1 MRYISKRIR
10 NVEPN
15 ELALKVGDL
24 VLIDPRKL
32 PPEGEFG
39 LYKDSDGQEYL
50 GWETKYSRPVGKL
63 IGILRYLY

>member
-15 ELALKVGDL
+15 DLALKAGDL
-24 VLIDPRKL
+24 VLVDPGKF
-32 PPEGEFG
+32 PPSGEFG

-50 GWETKYSRPVGKL
+50 GRETKYSRPVGKL